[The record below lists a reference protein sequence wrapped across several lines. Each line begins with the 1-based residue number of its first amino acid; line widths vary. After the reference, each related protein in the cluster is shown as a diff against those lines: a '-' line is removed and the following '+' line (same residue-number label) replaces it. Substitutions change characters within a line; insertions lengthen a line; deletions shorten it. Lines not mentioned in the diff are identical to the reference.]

1 LKTIKNLEIMKTSE
15 ILKWY
20 EKQKKLNL
28 SERQIIVKF
37 NKLTKP
43 SKV

>member
-1 LKTIKNLEIMKTSE
+1 MKTSE

-37 NKLTKP
+37 NKLTKS